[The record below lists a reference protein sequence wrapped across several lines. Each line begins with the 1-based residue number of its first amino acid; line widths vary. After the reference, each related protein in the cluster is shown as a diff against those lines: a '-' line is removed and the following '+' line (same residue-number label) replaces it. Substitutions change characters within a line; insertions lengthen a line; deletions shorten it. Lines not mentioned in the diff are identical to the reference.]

1 MTGNFMI
8 KEEKNIAK
16 GIFRKESL
24 DDEFYILSGSNHM
37 EKVQFLNHEPNRHCL
52 QFHFCVR
59 GSVQLIYANGN
70 YKRTLEEERSLVLYN
85 PGEVLP
91 IQARLNPGTDYVII
105 LIPIFKLHTF
115 FSREAHYIAFLNEEN
130 RDKKFYQENIIRP
143 NVMTVLDQ
151 ILNYQP
157 NPIVSG
163 LYFKAK
169 ALELLSFYFNTSHE
183 IDLEKCPFLADEKNL
198 AKIKLAKEI
207 IIERFA
213 NPPTLQELADEI
225 RLPINRLKEG
235 FKQVYGDTVYGFLLD
250 YKMDLARKLLTDG
263 SLNVNEVGLK
273 TGYSAAS
280 HFIAAFKKKYG
291 VTPKKYQSSFST
303 P

>member
-59 GSVQLIYANGN
+59 GFVQLIYANGN
-70 YKRTLEEERSLVLYN
+70 YKRILEEERSLVLYN